1 MPNVINYAEQ
11 FKADLAQKYSRE
23 LFTAGLTT
31 NTVQFSGAN
40 KIKIPYLTLAG
51 YQDHSRNGGF
61 NRQNVTNAFMEKTLS
76 FDRDV
81 EFFVDTMDVDETNQA
96 VAAANLTNT
105 FEEEHAIPET
115 DAYRISKLY
124 SDWDAAGG
132 TPDKTVISSANILAT
147 FDGYMEAMDEAEVP
161 QEGRILYVTPAIQTM
176 LKTATGIS
184 RYVNNG
190 DANIQRIVSALDNVT
205 IVSVPSARMKT
216 AYDFTTGFVPA
227 VGAKQVNMMLIQ
239 PKSIVAC
246 DKHSYIRLWAPGTT
260 TVGDGWLYQNRK
272 YYDLFVIDTRV
283 AGIKINIE
291 A

>member
-1 MPNVINYAEQ
+1 MQ
-11 FKADLAQKYSRE
+11 SSSRRISRRNI
-23 LFTAGLTT
+23 LVNFFTAGLTT
-31 NTVQFSGAN
+31 NTIQFSGAN

-124 SDWDAAGG
+124 SDWDTAGG